1 MNSIKNKNKMPSAS
15 HYSKSRMRNKHRRRN
30 GGGQGGFHPPWFL
43 LGGVFPSLVKN
54 LLPGGYTLPDQ
65 GDPWL
70 GRVLLLLCHFDIA
83 NPSISDDII
92 KLTCN

>member
-1 MNSIKNKNKMPSAS
+1 MFGKQWSLVCLLVPLKYAALYIDIGAETGVV
-15 HYSKSRMRNKHRRRN
+15 R
-30 GGGQGGFHPPWFL
+30 GGFTPPGFCQVGFFPPWSRTFYQ
-43 LGGVFPSLVKN
+43 
-54 LLPGGYTLPDQ
+54 GGYTLPDQ

-70 GRVLLLLCHFDIA
+70 GRVLLPLCHFDIA